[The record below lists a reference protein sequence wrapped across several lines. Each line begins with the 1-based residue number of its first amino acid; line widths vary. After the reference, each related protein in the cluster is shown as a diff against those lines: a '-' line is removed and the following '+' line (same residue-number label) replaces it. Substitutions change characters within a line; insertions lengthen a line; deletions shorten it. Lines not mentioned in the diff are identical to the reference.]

1 MCRSSEYPGC
11 VLTAAVS
18 NGRILCAWDVV
29 YTADNDD
36 SSSVQELHEKGY
48 TVPEYVF
55 TVECGGVKSGKSPL
69 LKVYSGFRIILKDKN
84 TGKLLKNKKISLWE
98 GEEKYKELYTDDTGY
113 IELFN
118 IEIGYFGIKLE
129 DSI

>member
-1 MCRSSEYPGC
+1 M
-11 VLTAAVS
+11 
-18 NGRILCAWDVV
+18 
-29 YTADNDD
+29 
-36 SSSVQELHEKGY
+36 
-48 TVPEYVF
+48 
-55 TVECGGVKSGKSPL
+55 KSGKSPL

-84 TGKLLKNKKISLWE
+84 TGKLLKNKKISLWK